1 MPTAYLRAPVSG
13 TITGRENYCVC
24 PGDCDGGNTVHARCR
39 NWTSPVDIGGN
50 GNLVLRVNYPT
61 VQSIKTIIGDQCCC
75 DACPDEYERTITVQ
89 LYGQPNAAC
98 YIGSV
103 MYGHV
108 VNPQVANNTTYN
120 LTSGNKTLGTV
131 PGGSCDVCTF
141 GSCYTGA
148 HSHTERS
155 GGTTVA
161 PCCCSSVTSSTNI
174 YKWTFQCPTGPVSSE

>member
-1 MPTAYLRAPVSG
+1 MATAYVRSPISG
-13 TITGRENYCVC
+13 TITGRDKYCGC
-24 PGDCDGGNTVHARCR
+24 PGVCNGNGSNHSTCR
-39 NWTSPVDIGGN
+39 GWASPVDIGGS

-61 VQSIKTIIGDQCCC
+61 VQSIKTLIGDQCCC
-75 DACPDEYERTITVQ
+75 DPCPDEYERTVTVE

-108 VNPQVANNTTYN
+108 SNPQVNHNTIYN

-131 PGGSCDVCTF
+131 PGGSCNSCAF

-148 HSHTERS
+148 HSHMERL

-161 PCCCSSVTSSTNI
+161 PCCCTGVTGSTNI
-174 YKWTFQCPTGPVSSE
+174 YKWTFECPI